1 MQEGDDL
8 INILLEGYDMD
19 APWLIDELKQ
29 VIRPEQRVAVVA
41 LSFRDNRVHSL
52 EEWELLYS
60 AERGKYYGGITGGF
74 KSYGISEQNVSF
86 INYFSDNHET
96 AAQKIRQADIV
107 YFLGGLPDRMF
118 ARIHELGLYDEL
130 MCHKGIVMGYSAG
143 AVIQSSEYY
152 LAPDDDY
159 HEFSYYKGLPYLNGF
174 YIQVHYEG
182 TPVQLAAINRV
193 LSERGKPVYALAHG
207 HGGLMVKDGQ
217 VMTLGEVT
225 LFTP

>member
-1 MQEGDDL
+1 
-8 INILLEGYDMD
+8 
-19 APWLIDELKQ
+19 
-29 VIRPEQRVAVVA
+29 
-41 LSFRDNRVHSL
+41 
-52 EEWELLYS
+52 
-60 AERGKYYGGITGGF
+60 
-74 KSYGISEQNVSF
+74 
-86 INYFSDNHET
+86 
-96 AAQKIRQADIV
+96 
-107 YFLGGLPDRMF
+107 
-118 ARIHELGLYDEL
+118 
-130 MCHKGIVMGYSAG
+130 MGYSAG

-207 HGGLMVKDGQ
+207 HGGLMAKDGQ
-217 VMTLGEVT
+217 VTTLGEVT